1 MQARKMPVPTCTNN
15 IILNIYCTSGE
26 MHFDIHP
33 DAFKELMGQTGYNA
47 GTGYVTYKEVA
58 SSNCRG
64 NKG

>member
-1 MQARKMPVPTCTNN
+1 
-15 IILNIYCTSGE
+15 

-33 DAFKELMGQTGYNA
+33 EAYKELMGDKGVFDGSGYI
-47 GTGYVTYKEVA
+47 TYKEVA

>member
-1 MQARKMPVPTCTNN
+1 MQARKMPISTCSNN
-15 IILNIYCTSGE
+15 IILNTYCTSGE

-33 DAFKELMGQTGYNA
+33 EAYKELMGANWEFDGR
-47 GTGYVTYKEVA
+47 GYVTYKEVA